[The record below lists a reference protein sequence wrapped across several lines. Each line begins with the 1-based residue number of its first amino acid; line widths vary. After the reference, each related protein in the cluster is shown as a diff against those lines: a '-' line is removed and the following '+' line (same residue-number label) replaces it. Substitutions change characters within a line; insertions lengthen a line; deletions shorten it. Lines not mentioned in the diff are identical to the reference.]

1 MTEIKRDDRGR
12 EQVKAWYGLAVTTG
26 REKVIQ
32 ERLKNLAKNEVWE
45 NQIFRVYIPSIKEI
59 GKNGKEKEVLVYT
72 QVVYIE
78 MILNDDTY
86 NAVKIDGVRHI
97 MGDPS
102 PIPEEEIRRQFEMS
116 GIPYDDGT
124 DILKEET
131 VVIIEDEEKGAFNG
145 QEGIIKSYNQAAG
158 EYEVEVTVAGNPVSV
173 MVNKNKLQAK

>member
-45 NQIFRVYIPSIKEI
+45 DQIFRVYIPSIKEM

-116 GIPYDDGT
+116 GIPYDDT
-124 DILKEET
+124 SNILSKDT
-131 VVIIEDEEKGAFNG
+131 IVIIQDETKGAFNG
-145 QEGIIKSYNQAAG
+145 QEGTIKGFDGAAG
-158 EYEVEVTVAGNPVSV
+158 EYEIEVVVAGNAVSV
-173 MVNKNKLQAK
+173 MVNKDKVKPR

>member
-12 EQVKAWYGLAVTTG
+12 EQIKAWYGLAVTTG

-116 GIPYDDGT
+116 GIPYDDESNLLQ
-124 DILKEET
+124 DNT
-131 VVIIEDEEKGAFNG
+131 VVIILDETKGAFNG
-145 QEGIIKSYNQAAG
+145 QEGTIKGYDKTAG
-158 EYEVEVTVAGNPVSV
+158 EYEVEVNVAGSPVSV
-173 MVNKNKLQAK
+173 MVNKNKLKTK